1 MVRATRGR
9 YRPEVRTH
17 TELIVNSAFGEA
29 KLSPLSPAGVL
40 DIYIYFFIGE
50 YLLSELY
57 IE

>member
-17 TELIVNSAFGEA
+17 TELTVNSAFGEA

-40 DIYIYFFIGE
+40 DIYIFFIGE